1 MIPYW
6 GAFFNGSLW
15 EVFVA
20 GFFVPVIQENCW
32 NTKRLVTNT
41 SHISAVRFLFFG
53 EVKRYM
59 LSRQLFSLNFT

>member
-32 NTKRLVTNT
+32 NTKKT
-41 SHISAVRFLFFG
+41 SNEHFAYFCGEIFVFWGGEEIHAFETTLF
-53 EVKRYM
+53 
-59 LSRQLFSLNFT
+59 T